1 MLQAAYFLTQITR
14 TTDAFGSGGPF
25 AATTTP
31 LAFKNSRTVSAFTR
45 EACAAAAVIVGPA
58 TTTGFS
64 SATPAK
70 TPSASSAALPE
81 NPSPG
86 AGVSH
91 ASLPACALTLLTAAP
106 PP

>member
-31 LAFKNSRTVSAFTR
+31 LAFKNARTVSAFTR
-45 EACAAAAVIVGPA
+45 EACVAAAVIVEPA

-64 SATPAK
+64 SAIPANA
-70 TPSASSAALPE
+70 PSASRTAAPE
-81 NPSPG
+81 KPRLG
-86 AGVSH
+86 AGVSD
-91 ASLPACALTLLTAAP
+91 ASPPSCALTPLTAAP